1 LKGKTMLAKLK
12 ALWSKL
18 LSLFQRTPPPPA
30 GIAPPAPAKPAV
42 ADFAEIRA
50 AIDFLEPRVGT
61 VTLHDLMVKLGR
73 GLTPAEIEFAQGEGV
88 YVRPDEKPIAGAD
101 NTGSDISDRRE
112 HFYKLADGESKT
124 VTFTGSGVV
133 RIIPRSGTQLLS
145 VTDHL
150 GERILSGTVSPYDR
164 PATGSY
170 TFSIKS
176 IGGEVAV
183 HLL

>member
-1 LKGKTMLAKLK
+1 
-12 ALWSKL
+12 
-18 LSLFQRTPPPPA
+18 
-30 GIAPPAPAKPAV
+30 
-42 ADFAEIRA
+42 
-50 AIDFLEPRVGT
+50 
-61 VTLHDLMVKLGR
+61 MVKLGR
-73 GLTPAEIEFAQGEGV
+73 GLTPGEIEFAQGEGV

-133 RIIPRSGTQLLS
+133 RVIPRSGTQLLS

-176 IGGEVAV
+176 VGGEVAV